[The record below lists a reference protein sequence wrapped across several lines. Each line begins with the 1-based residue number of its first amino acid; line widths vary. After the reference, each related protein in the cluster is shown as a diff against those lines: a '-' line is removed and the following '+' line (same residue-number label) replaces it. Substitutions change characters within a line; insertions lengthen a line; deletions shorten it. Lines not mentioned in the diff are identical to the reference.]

1 MRAHLARLLVA
12 EPELLLLDEQ
22 VSEQTARTILGAFLF
37 RGDDVF
43 KPVGILSGG
52 EQSRLVLAKMLLNPP
67 NFLPLDEPTTHLDM
81 ASIQALI
88 QALKQYDGTLLF
100 ISHDVHENSARA
112 VQVNKELKSV
122 TEELQSLSPEWERLV
137 DVAKDI

>member
-1 MRAHLARLLVA
+1 M
-12 EPELLLLDEQ
+12 
-22 VSEQTARTILGAFLF
+22 
-37 RGDDVF
+37 DVRY
-43 KPVGILSGG
+43 VGTKGTKLYGSIP
-52 EQSRLVLAKMLLNPP
+52 LNPP
-67 NFLPLDEPTTHLDM
+67 NFLLLDEPTTHLDM